1 MPSKTVVK
9 EYYCKKNTK
18 VDITERVLKGPEE
31 RLNFSCKLLL
41 YTCTCTI
48 ERVPMCLHIFFNF
61 FSVNFQHFQHFPSSR
76 SQHPL
81 LYARLYD
88 HG

>member
-31 RLNFSCKLLL
+31 RLNFRVVNYC
-41 YTCTCTI
+41 CT
-48 ERVPMCLHIFFNF
+48 RVPVLSNVCRCVLDVFGNQFFF
-61 FSVNFQHFQHFPSSR
+61 
-76 SQHPL
+76 
-81 LYARLYD
+81 
-88 HG
+88 

>member
-31 RLNFSCKLLL
+31 RLNYNC
-41 YTCTCTI
+41 CT
-48 ERVPMCLHIFFNF
+48 RVPVLSNVCRCVLDVF
-61 FSVNFQHFQHFPSSR
+61 
-76 SQHPL
+76 
-81 LYARLYD
+81 
-88 HG
+88 G